1 MFDILY
7 TWLQFQSR
15 AQCDFLQMCF
25 FCVCARARPIAV
37 CIYFVPSVAFSAAH
51 YTMRRAVVCRILFQ
65 NTHTH
70 SLCECCSLHWIKHNW
85 MTHSRIAHTSLWRGG
100 GDILYDTQRAIRNN
114 TPHSTHICYI
124 ICNINCYYT
133 SVLMHLWARGCL
145 KCARLWLSSF
155 LFIYSLRDL

>member
-25 FCVCARARPIAV
+25 FSVCARAPHCGLYIF
-37 CIYFVPSVAFSAAH
+37 CTI
-51 YTMRRAVVCRILFQ
+51 CRIFCSPLHRAPLSCAALYSK
-65 NTHTH
+65 THTH
-70 SLCECCSLHWIKHNW
+70 THTSLCEWCSLHWIKHNW
-85 MTHSRIAHTSLWRGG
+85 MTHSRIAHTSLYGMVVTF
-100 GDILYDTQRAIRNN
+100 YM
-114 TPHSTHICYI
+114 TPSARFETTYRTAHIFSI

-155 LFIYSLRDL
+155 LFI